1 MGLLGNLMGNASKID
16 LKSIEKEYDCI
27 LFPGEQLEAAYHV
40 FRDKW
45 VFTDK
50 RLIIQNVQG
59 LTGKKRE
66 YHSIPYQSI
75 TRFSVETAGTF
86 DMECEMKIWV
96 KGSDTPIE
104 QTFGTKVDVKSIQQA
119 LAYHVMG

>member
-1 MGLLGNLMGNASKID
+1 MGNASEVKLKDID
-16 LKSIEKEYDCI
+16 KEYDTI
-27 LFPGEQLEAAYHV
+27 LCPGEQLESAYRV

-59 LTGKKRE
+59 VTGKKRE

-86 DMECEMKIWV
+86 DMDCEMKIWV
-96 KGSDTPIE
+96 KGSETPIE
-104 QTFGTKVDVKSIQQA
+104 QEFGRGVDVKSIQQA
-119 LAYHVMG
+119 LALHVLV